1 MIKKVLEWFGFAKT
15 REEKTILIRP
25 PRRRRMLSLG
35 IQPER
40 EEEDG
45 GMSRRLL
52 EGYELT
58 DYSSVGTRGKIDYEQ
73 TEERE
78 RVNQK
83 RAVERD
89 KDEGVLKK
97 LKDVDP
103 GENWDETD
111 LKNPYGRSGLRIG
124 DFR

>member
-25 PRRRRMLSLG
+25 PRRRRMVSLG
-35 IQPER
+35 IEP
-40 EEEDG
+40 EEDG

-58 DYSSVGTRGKIDYEQ
+58 DYSWVGTGGKIDYEQ

-78 RVNQK
+78 RVNEE
-83 RAVERD
+83 RVDERD

-97 LKDVDP
+97 LKGVDP